1 MRNRTLWKRDT
12 IFLFPAVGFPFYS
25 HGISSCDMLQLLF
38 MQFSLF
44 SMRMS
49 RISLFLKL
57 QVGNFRVE
65 PPGLF
70 RGRGDHPKVLVFFF
84 SPFLPTMYYFMIDQ
98 AGMLYENFHVIK
110 FSLKTYY

>member
-1 MRNRTLWKRDT
+1 M
-12 IFLFPAVGFPFYS
+12 GFPFYS

-38 MQFSLF
+38 LQFSLF

-84 SPFLPTMYYFMIDQ
+84 PFPANDVLFMIDQ
-98 AGMLYENFHVIK
+98 AGMLYENLHVIK
-110 FSLKTYY
+110 FSLKTFC